1 MAVERAEA
9 DAEADSEAEWES
21 EADPLREGSWY
32 LSPKLRQRLLE
43 EHGVESRTLLQFYGD
58 TVIIPAGA
66 LHQVLHTL
74 SVTLYLVISH
84 ASIKDKDR
92 VQWKGNDMDLAVPY
106 VWY

>member
-1 MAVERAEA
+1 MERAEA
-9 DAEADSEAEWES
+9 DAEADPEAEWES

-74 SVTLYLVISH
+74 SVTLPSLSH
-84 ASIKDKDR
+84 I
-92 VQWKGNDMDLAVPY
+92 LY
-106 VWY
+106 